1 MKTETTE
8 GQTETLTSRKLQEW
22 PKECSE
28 MQHNLSESTSKVL
41 IEVN

>member
-28 MQHNLSESTSKVL
+28 MQHNNIREHIQSFD
-41 IEVN
+41 